1 MTDPR
6 DSRDPLEPDAVNSRT
21 SGSEGAGGRQRPP
34 ATRLSAL
41 TVSHD
46 PEQGWDD
53 LVRFWEEMEWP
64 EGGRVEIIEGI
75 VTVSPPPS
83 EEHNDT
89 AELLHERLY
98 GALPPNCDWGVYQT
112 LGLTC
117 PETGSL
123 FVPVLC
129 VVPRVAL
136 RRGTRVPVGEA
147 ELVVEVTSRS
157 NANHDRTKKAHGYAV
172 GGVPFYLL
180 LDPWH
185 SGRPTATL
193 YGEPQGGAYRVLAS
207 VEYGEELKLPEPF
220 KLVLDTGMFPCV

>member
-1 MTDPR
+1 M
-6 DSRDPLEPDAVNSRT
+6 
-21 SGSEGAGGRQRPP
+21 
-34 ATRLSAL
+34 SAL

-64 EGGRVEIIEGI
+64 EGSKVEIIEGI
-75 VTVSPPPS
+75 ITVSPPPS

-98 GALPPNCDWGVYQT
+98 GALLPNCDWGVYQT

-117 PETGSL
+117 PETGGL
-123 FVPVLC
+123 FVPDLC
-129 VVPRVAL
+129 VVPRAAL
-136 RRGTRVPVGEA
+136 RRGRRVHVGEA

-157 NANHDRTKKAHGYAV
+157 NANHDRIKKAHGYAV

-180 LDPWH
+180 LDPCQ

-193 YGEPQGGAYRVLAS
+193 YGEPQKGTYRVLAS
-207 VEYGEELKLPEPF
+207 VEYGEELKLPERSN
-220 KLVLDTGMFPCV
+220 

>member
-1 MTDPR
+1 M
-6 DSRDPLEPDAVNSRT
+6 
-21 SGSEGAGGRQRPP
+21 
-34 ATRLSAL
+34 SAL

-64 EGGRVEIIEGI
+64 EGSKVEIIEGI
-75 VTVSPPPS
+75 ITVSPPPS

-98 GALPPNCDWGVYQT
+98 GALPPNCDWGVHQT

-117 PETGSL
+117 PETGGL
-123 FVPVLC
+123 FVPDLC
-129 VVPRVAL
+129 VVPRGAL
-136 RRGTRVPVGEA
+136 RRGRRVHVGEA
-147 ELVVEVTSRS
+147 ELVVEVTWRS
-157 NANHDRTKKAHGYAV
+157 NANHDRIKKAHGYAV
-172 GGVPFYLL
+172 VRAVLPS
-180 LDPWH
+180 LDPCQ

-193 YGEPQGGAYRVLAS
+193 YGEPQKGTYRVLAS

-220 KLVLDTGMFPCV
+220 KLILDTGVFPCG

>member
-1 MTDPR
+1 M
-6 DSRDPLEPDAVNSRT
+6 
-21 SGSEGAGGRQRPP
+21 
-34 ATRLSAL
+34 SAL

-64 EGGRVEIIEGI
+64 EGSKVEIIEGI
-75 VTVSPPPS
+75 ITVSPPPS

-98 GALPPNCDWGVYQT
+98 GALPPHCDWGVYRT

-117 PETGSL
+117 PETGGL
-123 FVPVLC
+123 FVPDLC
-129 VVPRVAL
+129 VVPRAAL
-136 RRGTRVPVGEA
+136 RRGRRVHVGEA

-157 NANHDRTKKAHGYAV
+157 NANHDRIKKAHGYAV

-180 LDPWH
+180 LDPCQ

-193 YGEPQGGAYRVLAS
+193 YGEPQKGTYRVLAS

-220 KLVLDTGMFPCV
+220 KLILDTGMFPCG